1 MTSVKTCWSILQ
13 TLLNYKKVFCIH
25 FSFHQNKYVT
35 DFKKK
40 AELYNCFFAK
50 YCSMKNISSELSL
63 NLFKKKSKSISII
76 IFISNDTT
84 LLIQQLEPNKTHG
97 RVRCHVKYQHAEICG
112 KSICEPF
119 DVIFQSY
126 IKHGKFTTEWKQQR
140 FVLFLKKSDK
150 QALKNYSLVSLFPKC
165 EKIFERLLNN
175 SQHEYSIE
183 NDFFSPYQCGFK
195 SGNLCINH
203 LLFITHD
210 IKVRGLGVISLPYL
224 NV

>member
-40 AELYNCFFAK
+40 AELSNCFFAK

-76 IFISNDTT
+76 TFISNDTT

-97 RVRCHVKYQHAEICG
+97 RV
-112 KSICEPF
+112 P
-119 DVIFQSY
+119 
-126 IKHGKFTTEWKQQR
+126 
-140 FVLFLKKSDK
+140 
-150 QALKNYSLVSLFPKC
+150 
-165 EKIFERLLNN
+165 
-175 SQHEYSIE
+175 
-183 NDFFSPYQCGFK
+183 
-195 SGNLCINH
+195 
-203 LLFITHD
+203 
-210 IKVRGLGVISLPYL
+210 
-224 NV
+224 